1 MGPIVLES
9 ILLES
14 KEQHQCHP
22 ISTKSGVL
30 KLHIVEITPEHEP
43 PLLEEV
49 EEEKLV
55 EIESIEVEN
64 NGSHSD
70 FKISYSRTH
79 IGIDPD
85 AHIDL
90 HEIGMELCSKAL
102 EETVTNE
109 EAQTLFDKADS
120 KFQEVVASKFQED
133 ALL

>member
-1 MGPIVLES
+1 MGPTVLES

-22 ISTKSGVL
+22 ISTK
-30 KLHIVEITPEHEP
+30 EP

-49 EEEKLV
+49 EEKKLV

-70 FKISYSRTH
+70 FKSEQKT
-79 IGIDPD
+79 GKD

-102 EETVTNE
+102 EETVTSE